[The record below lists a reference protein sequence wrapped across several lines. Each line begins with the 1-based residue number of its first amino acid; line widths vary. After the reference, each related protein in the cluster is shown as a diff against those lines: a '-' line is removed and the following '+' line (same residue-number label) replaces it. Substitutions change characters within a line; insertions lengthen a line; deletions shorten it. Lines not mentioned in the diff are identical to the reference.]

1 MSVLDLLFPVWLS
14 ALQMSGM
21 PGRVH
26 DILLERA
33 FDQYGF
39 VTSEDARDLG
49 VDQQRLVDME
59 RRGTLERVA
68 RGLYRFK
75 AIPHAG
81 RDQLMEAVLWPRRAQ
96 GVLSHDTALEL
107 HDLCDVNPAEIHITV
122 PRRYRINREIPATY
136 AIHRRDL
143 AAEDRTLLE
152 GLPTVTPRRAIRD
165 AIEAHLDPKLVEQAI
180 DTVRR
185 RGLVRGKA
193 LSDLE
198 ARAEHPVGQ

>member
-1 MSVLDLLFPVWLS
+1 
-14 ALQMSGM
+14 M

-39 VTSEDARDLG
+39 VTSEDARALG
-49 VDQQRLVDME
+49 IDHQRLVDME

-75 AIPHAG
+75 AIPHTG
-81 RDQLMEAVLWPRRAQ
+81 RDQLMEAALWPRRAR

-107 HDLCDVNPAEIHITV
+107 HDLCDVNPTRVHITV
-122 PRRYRINREIPATY
+122 PRRYRINREIPVAYT
-136 AIHRRDL
+136 IHHRDL
-143 AAEDRTLLE
+143 ADEDRTLLD
-152 GLPTVTPRRAIRD
+152 GLPTVKPRRAIAD
-165 AIEAHLDPKLVEQAI
+165 AIETHLDPKLVEQAI
-180 DTVRR
+180 DTARR
-185 RGLVRGKA
+185 RGLVRGKD

-198 ARAEHPVGQ
+198 AQATHPVEQ

>member
-1 MSVLDLLFPVWLS
+1 
-14 ALQMSGM
+14 M

-75 AIPHAG
+75 AIPYTG
-81 RDQLMEAVLWPRRAQ
+81 RDQLMEAALWPRRTR

-143 AAEDRTLLE
+143 AVEDRTLLE

-185 RGLVRGKA
+185 RGLVRGEA
-193 LSDLE
+193 LSDP
-198 ARAEHPVGQ
+198 RSR